1 MPINSSNMIFKT
13 SRDLRA
19 ALVAALE
26 KAMNGNLDPVAGRRL
41 ISAAKIFDAEHDRR
55 ISMLRGEIFAKGSS
69 K

>member
-1 MPINSSNMIFKT
+1 MIFKT

-26 KAMNGNLDPVAGRRL
+26 KAMNGTLDPVAGRRL
-41 ISAAKIFDAEHDRR
+41 ISAAKIFDAEHDRK
-55 ISMLRGEIFAKGSS
+55 ISMLRGVLYAKGTQ